1 MKKSVLFLLASV
13 LVLAGCNRGLPFTVQ
28 GTLSDV
34 RIPIADT
41 LKVVCEGLAT
51 PTIQTAVVDR
61 AFQFQGKVEKPTIA
75 KLQAV
80 GSERRNTRTFI
91 LEKGTISFR
100 DGRAYGTPLN
110 DSTEAFSK
118 RLSDISKQFVG
129 QPEGLKKAIQQEF
142 SAFVSRHPKD
152 PCAIYAILVGNHRL
166 EPEFLRG
173 LIDTTAPEIKNDG
186 EIHALYGRLKRMDQ
200 DD

>member
-1 MKKSVLFLLASV
+1 MKKSALFLLASV

-28 GTLSDV
+28 GTLNDV

-41 LKVVCEGLAT
+41 LTVVCEGLER
-51 PTIQTAVVDR
+51 PIQVPVVDR
-61 AFQFQGKVEKPTIA
+61 AFHFQGKVERPTIA

-91 LEKGTISFR
+91 LEKGTINFR

-118 RLSDISKQFVG
+118 RLSDISKQFAG
-129 QPEGLKKAIQQEF
+129 QQEELKEAIHQEF

-152 PCAIYAILVGNHRL
+152 PCAVYAIMVGNHRL

-173 LIDTTAPEIKNDG
+173 LIDITAPEVKNDG
-186 EIHALYGRLKRMDQ
+186 EVHALYGRLKRMDQ
-200 DD
+200 DE

>member
-1 MKKSVLFLLASV
+1 MKKSALFLLASV

-28 GTLSDV
+28 GTLNDV

-41 LKVVCEGLAT
+41 LTVVCEGLER
-51 PTIQTAVVDR
+51 PLLLPVVDR
-61 AFQFQGKVEKPTIA
+61 AFQFQGKLDKPSIA

-100 DGRAYGTPLN
+100 DGHAYGTPLN

-118 RLSDISKQFVG
+118 RLSDISKQFAG
-129 QPEGLKKAIQQEF
+129 QQEELKEAIHQEF

-152 PCAIYAILVGNHRL
+152 PCAVYAIMVGNHRL

-173 LIDTTAPEIKNDG
+173 LIDITAPEVKNDG
-186 EIHALYGRLKRMDQ
+186 EVHALYGRLKRMNQ
-200 DD
+200 DE

>member
-1 MKKSVLFLLASV
+1 MKKSALFLLASV

-28 GTLSDV
+28 GTLNDV

-41 LKVVCEGLAT
+41 LTVVCEGLER
-51 PTIQTAVVDR
+51 PLQVPVVDR
-61 AFQFQGKVEKPTIA
+61 AFHFQGKVERPTIA

-91 LEKGTISFR
+91 LEKGTINFR

-118 RLSDISKQFVG
+118 RLSDISKQFAG
-129 QPEGLKKAIQQEF
+129 QQEELKEAIHQEF

-152 PCAIYAILVGNHRL
+152 PCAVYAIMVGNRRL

-173 LIDTTAPEIKNDG
+173 LIDITAPEIKNDG
-186 EIHALYGRLKRMDQ
+186 EVHALYGRLKRMDQ
-200 DD
+200 DE

>member
-1 MKKSVLFLLASV
+1 MKKSALFLLASV
-13 LVLAGCNRGLPFTVQ
+13 QVLAGCNRGLPFTVQ
-28 GTLSDV
+28 GTLNDV

-41 LKVVCEGLAT
+41 LTVVCEGLER
-51 PTIQTAVVDR
+51 PLQVPVVDR
-61 AFQFQGKVEKPTIA
+61 AFHFQGKVERPTIA

-91 LEKGTISFR
+91 LEKGTINFR

-118 RLSDISKQFVG
+118 RLSDISKQFAG
-129 QPEGLKKAIQQEF
+129 QQEELKEAIHQEF

-152 PCAIYAILVGNHRL
+152 PCAVYAIMVGNHRL

-173 LIDTTAPEIKNDG
+173 LIDITAPEVKNDG
-186 EIHALYGRLKRMDQ
+186 EVHALYGRLKRMDQ
-200 DD
+200 DE

>member
-1 MKKSVLFLLASV
+1 MKKSALFLLASV

-28 GTLSDV
+28 GTLNDV

-41 LKVVCEGLAT
+41 LTVVCEGLER
-51 PTIQTAVVDR
+51 PLQVPVVDR
-61 AFQFQGKVEKPTIA
+61 AFHFQGKVERPTIA

-91 LEKGTISFR
+91 LEKGTINFR

-118 RLSDISKQFVG
+118 RLSDISKQFAG
-129 QPEGLKKAIQQEF
+129 QQEELKEAIHQEF

-152 PCAIYAILVGNHRL
+152 PCAVYAIMVGNHRL

-173 LIDTTAPEIKNDG
+173 LIDITAPEVKNDG
-186 EIHALYGRLKRMDQ
+186 EVHALYGRLKRMDQ
-200 DD
+200 DE

>member
-28 GTLSDV
+28 GTLNDV

-41 LKVVCEGLAT
+41 LTVVCEGLER
-51 PTIQTAVVDR
+51 PLQVPVVDR
-61 AFQFQGKVEKPTIA
+61 AFHFQGKVERPTIA

-91 LEKGTISFR
+91 LEKGTINFR

-118 RLSDISKQFVG
+118 RLSDISKQFAG
-129 QPEGLKKAIQQEF
+129 QQEELKEAIHQEF

-152 PCAIYAILVGNHRL
+152 PCAVYAIMVGNHRL

-173 LIDTTAPEIKNDG
+173 LIDITAPEVKNDG
-186 EIHALYGRLKRMDQ
+186 EVHALYGRLKRMDQ
-200 DD
+200 DE